1 MEDEKTQRVN
11 FLVEAYKTRIQFF
24 SDHANRTWT
33 RFNILLTVEL
43 ALSGVFLN
51 ILFEKGN
58 SVGRLWMLPAFG
70 IVVSLLWYILAAQD
84 TYAYL
89 GYRNQIISVEELVI
103 REVGVSDFPRFNP
116 LGSGKYSLFAWWSER
131 ISLPKLLAL
140 FPMLFILVWVVIML
154 VMLG

>member
-51 ILFEKGN
+51 ISFEKGN

-89 GYRNQIISVEELVI
+89 GY
-103 REVGVSDFPRFNP
+103 
-116 LGSGKYSLFAWWSER
+116 
-131 ISLPKLLAL
+131 
-140 FPMLFILVWVVIML
+140 
-154 VMLG
+154 